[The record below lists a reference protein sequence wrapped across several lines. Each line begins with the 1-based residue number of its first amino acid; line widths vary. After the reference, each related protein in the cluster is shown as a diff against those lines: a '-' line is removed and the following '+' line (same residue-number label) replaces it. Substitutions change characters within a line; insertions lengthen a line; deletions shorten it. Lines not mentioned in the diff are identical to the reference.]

1 MSIRIKS
8 LRVRSTNL
16 DKPAQVSHSFIIRV
30 LEINL
35 PSRTGG
41 GMGSSD
47 LIPKFRLD
55 LWVLG
60 ELEEGEG

>member
-1 MSIRIKS
+1 M
-8 LRVRSTNL
+8 
-16 DKPAQVSHSFIIRV
+16 IRV
-30 LEINL
+30 LDIDL
-35 PSRTGG
+35 PPRAGG
-41 GMGSSD
+41 GTSSSD